1 MKKLFLSFSLILI
14 FAFTAMAEDPIYQFN
29 LAAGAEIYMGSLCSC
44 SATFSNG
51 TVVTLT
57 ATCRPGYTFTGW
69 TGGGCESVGNNPV
82 CAVTVN
88 SNTSVTALCD
98 LNS

>member
-1 MKKLFLSFSLILI
+1 MKKILFAISLILI
-14 FAFTAMAEDPIYQFN
+14 FAFTAIAADSPDQFN
-29 LAAGAEIYMGSLCSC
+29 LAAGAEIYMVSLCSC
-44 SATFSNG
+44 SSTFPNG

-69 TGGGCESVGNNPV
+69 TGGGCESVGNTPV

-88 SNTSVTALCD
+88 TNITVTALCD